1 MNLLV
6 LMDIVKIKFIYGV
19 ILKWKSNPLS
29 LVILLESYFW
39 LWVLMEILFA
49 QEQEMRHLGSGKYI
63 IIILRIITIP
73 FPHFLLQNSDEYNYL
88 IIYIYSS
95 LIIIYLSLNN
105 QWFLIISPYIVI
117 SIFADISNKRTG
129 MITRLF
135 LNFQISNKH
144 STDSKIRYFK
154 M

>member
-1 MNLLV
+1 
-6 LMDIVKIKFIYGV
+6 
-19 ILKWKSNPLS
+19 
-29 LVILLESYFW
+29 
-39 LWVLMEILFA
+39 
-49 QEQEMRHLGSGKYI
+49 
-63 IIILRIITIP
+63 
-73 FPHFLLQNSDEYNYL
+73 L

>member
-1 MNLLV
+1 MSLLV

-19 ILKWKSNPLS
+19 ILKWKSNQLS

-39 LWVLMEILFA
+39 QWVLMEILFA

-63 IIILRIITIP
+63 IIILRIIIIP

>member
-29 LVILLESYFW
+29 LVIRLESYFW